1 MASSE
6 RDDGA
11 TTAGHWETLGLK
23 LAYRAWGRPGD
34 PTLLLLHGLLDTGS
48 AHGRLARHLAAEGLY
63 VVAPDQRGHGESDH
77 VGPGGY
83 YHFADY
89 VLDLDGLY
97 RHLGV
102 ETAIMAGHSMGAAVA
117 AYFAGAYPERV
128 RGLILLDAIGP
139 PGGTD
144 PAGAPA
150 RWRRWIDDVR
160 RRENHVEKGA
170 PSLDAVAARIGRLST
185 RAPAEVLGE
194 LARAAA
200 QQRPED
206 GRWVWRFDRLHRTQA
221 PYGFDD
227 QRFRAFLERITCPTL
242 MLWAQQTGL
251 RAAAAEARLEELS
264 DVEVRTI
271 PDTGHNLHHERP
283 EAVAHAILD
292 FLGDRGL

>member
-1 MASSE
+1 MPPA
-6 RDDGA
+6 DDGDV
-11 TTAGHWETLGLK
+11 TGRWQTLGLE
-23 LAYRAWGRPGD
+23 LAYRAWGREGD
-34 PTLLLLHGLLDTGS
+34 PTVILLHGLLDTGS
-48 AHGRLARHLAAEGLY
+48 AHRRLARHLAAEGLR
-63 VVAPDQRGHGESDH
+63 VVAPDQRGHGDSAH

-97 RHLGV
+97 RRLGLDS
-102 ETAIMAGHSMGAAVA
+102 AIMVGHSMGAAVA
-117 AYFAGAYPERV
+117 AYFTGAFPERV
-128 RGLILLDAIGP
+128 RAMVLLDAIGP

-160 RRENHVEKGA
+160 RREDHVDKGA
-170 PSLDAVAARIGRLST
+170 PDLGAVAARIGRLST
-185 RAPAEVLGE
+185 RAPAEVLEE
-194 LARAAA
+194 LARAASY
-200 QQRPED
+200 QRPED

-227 QRFRAFLERITCPTL
+227 ERFRAFLRRVACPTL

-251 RAAAAEARLEELS
+251 RARAAEARLEELR
-264 DVEVRTI
+264 DVEVRTV

-283 EAVAHAILD
+283 DAVAREILD
-292 FLGDRGL
+292 FLSARGL